1 MRNKKKLRFLLRE
14 DLECSSLPISLTLQ
28 MIDITVVS
36 CSEIITYGGKW
47 AVSKEIR
54 PETIRV

>member
-1 MRNKKKLRFLLRE
+1 MLWPAHIPF
-14 DLECSSLPISLTLQ
+14 TLQ

-54 PETIRV
+54 SETIRV

>member
-1 MRNKKKLRFLLRE
+1 VKKVHILLRE
-14 DLECSSLPISLTLQ
+14 DLEYSGLSTSVALQ

-47 AVSKEIR
+47 ALSKETQSEMIR
-54 PETIRV
+54 A